1 MLPHTAVCG
10 QMTSG
15 SSVRWSNCVKNPTF
29 RAISVAIL
37 WLGPVVAHTQQLPGA
52 GFTSVGRGAPLAAD
66 INGMPPVGATTQ
78 RNSFVGSAPAGRTPE
93 GIEPLSRDLFTT
105 KDFYADRA
113 LWNDPRYFRCNSLF
127 AIENLWTGAGGTP
140 GNGLPGAAPWGYC
153 DRDYPR
159 QAIVSPYAFRTAQ
172 AHYEALL
179 AETRTRGGPTIHT
192 PATLPHEWNG
202 VYRQPRFS
210 PRNDTWINMRQVQV
224 PTVLSLLTEPYRQYL
239 VQETYHHGHTSKP
252 MWPAQFCWPEGFL
265 RRWHE
270 WGAYD
275 RQLMVTPQMVQIYMS
290 GAMNFITSIHVGRSF
305 RMDGAV
311 PRLGEQVPRW
321 YGETIGFWD
330 GDTLITWTSNIQAWT
345 SHTAFEHSGK
355 MQSIEIYAPL
365 RDDTGRFT
373 GLSHEAILYDPEAL
387 VEPVRII
394 ERMDKRADFIN
405 AEVNPIVFAECLQT
419 IYPVNGTAT
428 QLAPGRV
435 IEFEV
440 PDMYGR
446 PWAQTW
452 EKYWEPGMKKPDQ
465 ADLFDFSE
473 EARR

>member
-1 MLPHTAVCG
+1 M
-10 QMTSG
+10 
-15 SSVRWSNCVKNPTF
+15 KIPTF
-29 RAISVAIL
+29 RIIPEATACAIL
-37 WLGPVVAHTQQLPGA
+37 WLGPVAAGAQQLPDI
-52 GFTSVGRGAPLAAD
+52 GFTSVGRAAPLATD
-66 INGMPPVGATTQ
+66 VNGLPPIGAASQ
-78 RNSFVGSAPAGRTPE
+78 RNGSFVGSAPAGRTPE
-93 GIEPLSRDLFTT
+93 GVEPLPRDLFTT
-105 KDFYADRA
+105 PDFYADRA

-127 AIENLWTGAGGTP
+127 AIENLWVGAAGGTS
-140 GNGLPGAAPWGYC
+140 GNALPGAAPWGYC

-159 QAIVSPYAFRTAQ
+159 QAIVSPYPFRTAQ

-179 AETRTRGGPTIHT
+179 AETRARGGPTAHT

-202 VYRQPRFS
+202 IYRQPRFS
-210 PRNDTWINMRQVQV
+210 ARNDTWINMRQVQV
-224 PTVLSLLTEPYRQYL
+224 PTVLSLLTDAYKQHL
-239 VQETYHHGHTSKP
+239 VQETYHHGRTNKP
-252 MWPAQFCWPEGFL
+252 MWSAQYCWPEGFL

-275 RQLMVTPQMVQIYMS
+275 RQVMVTPQMVQIYMS
-290 GAMNFITSIHVGRSF
+290 GAMNFITSIHVGRTF

-365 RDDTGRFT
+365 RDATGKFT

-394 ERMDKRADFIN
+394 ERMDKRADFIS
-405 AEVNPIVFAECLQT
+405 AEVNPVVFAECIQT
-419 IYPVNGTAT
+419 IFPVNGTAT
-428 QLAPGRV
+428 QTAPGRV

-446 PWAQTW
+446 PWAQIW
-452 EKYWEPGMKKPDQ
+452 EKYWEQGMKKPDLL
-465 ADLFDFSE
+465 DLFDFSE
-473 EARR
+473 EARK